1 MLYCE
6 GDIMSIFNKE
16 EILGLLVGLLVIM
29 LLVWV
34 TLPSEHD
41 RVISKKCFK
50 SCKEVIEQMDIES
63 GIFSGPLYEMSEC
76 YEECIEETRNKNE
89 NND

>member
-1 MLYCE
+1 
-6 GDIMSIFNKE
+6 MSMFNKE

-41 RVISKKCFK
+41 RVISKECFK
-50 SCKEVIEQMDIES
+50 SCKEVIERMDIES

-76 YEECIEETRNKNE
+76 YEECIEETRSKNE
-89 NND
+89 SIN

>member
-1 MLYCE
+1 
-6 GDIMSIFNKE
+6 MSVINKE
-16 EILGLLVGLLVIM
+16 EALGLLIGLLVIM

-50 SCKEVIEQMDIES
+50 SCKEIVDRMKIES

-76 YEECIEETRNKNE
+76 YEECVKETRNKYE
-89 NND
+89 DRD